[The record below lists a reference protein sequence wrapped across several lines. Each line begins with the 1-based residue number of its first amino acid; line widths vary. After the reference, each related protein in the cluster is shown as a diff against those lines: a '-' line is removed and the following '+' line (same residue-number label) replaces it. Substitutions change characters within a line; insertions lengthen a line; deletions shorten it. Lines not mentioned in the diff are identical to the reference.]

1 MSLEAAE
8 MLATIPGLTA
18 RRLDH
23 WTRLGYLK
31 ADEQASTGTGHRRT
45 WPAVEVEV
53 CRAMVLLVDAGLTLP
68 AAHTVARGEP
78 VLAPGVWVLLPDVPD
93 LVGGAP

>member
-1 MSLEAAE
+1 MSLEAAQ
-8 MLATIPGLTA
+8 MLETIPGLTA

-31 ADEQASTGTGHRRT
+31 PEDQAHSGTGHRRT

-53 CRAMVLLVDAGLTLP
+53 CRVMVQLVDAGLTLP

-78 VLAPGVWVLLPDVPD
+78 VLAPGVWVLLPDIQD
-93 LVGGAP
+93 AA